1 MFCSIVTEVSVKLLN
16 CKICHDVQKIRKS
29 TRVCACGKSSA
40 RYIDPRWVEY
50 QGPAQILGILNSE
63 YTGATPEQNY
73 RWFVIPE
80 GHHIRKIEGKPDVP
94 TKEKEVTQIDKEDP
108 HGAKT

>member
-1 MFCSIVTEVSVKLLN
+1 MGVVATKLLN
-16 CKICHDVQKIRKS
+16 CRVCHDVVKIRKS
-29 TRVCACGKSSA
+29 IRICACGKSSA
-40 RYIDPRWVEY
+40 RYADPRWVEY

-80 GHHIRKIEGKPDVP
+80 GHHIRKIEGKPTVAPARGDEADYP
-94 TKEKEVTQIDKEDP
+94 NKEKS
-108 HGAKT
+108 HGTKT